1 MPPWWPDKRSGRSVK
16 AAPYLL
22 LLKRSDFYVVG
33 TEGMEEPERRA
44 DEKGHADERAELQAE
59 VQNLRAQVHSLRL
72 AIEQAARLIWIKP
85 TEAEKILSNALN

>member
-1 MPPWWPDKRSGRSVK
+1 
-16 AAPYLL
+16 
-22 LLKRSDFYVVG
+22 
-33 TEGMEEPERRA
+33 MEEPVRRA

-85 TEAEKILSNALN
+85 TEAEKILSNALK

>member
-1 MPPWWPDKRSGRSVK
+1 
-16 AAPYLL
+16 
-22 LLKRSDFYVVG
+22 
-33 TEGMEEPERRA
+33 MEEPERRA
-44 DEKGHADERAELQAE
+44 DEKGHADERAELQAK